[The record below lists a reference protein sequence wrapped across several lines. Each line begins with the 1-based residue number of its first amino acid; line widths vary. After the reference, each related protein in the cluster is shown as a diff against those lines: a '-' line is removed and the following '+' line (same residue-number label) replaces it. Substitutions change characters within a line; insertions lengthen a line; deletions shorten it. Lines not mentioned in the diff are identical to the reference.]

1 MVVDQ
6 KMAER
11 LRDHLLVLYMAFIM
25 PVALLVIG
33 VLAKASVLFIILVA
47 AWLGA
52 ALILFFLPLASDNG
66 TGA

>member
-1 MVVDQ
+1 
-6 KMAER
+6 
-11 LRDHLLVLYMAFIM
+11 MAFIM

-52 ALILFFLPLASDNG
+52 ALILLFLPLASDNG